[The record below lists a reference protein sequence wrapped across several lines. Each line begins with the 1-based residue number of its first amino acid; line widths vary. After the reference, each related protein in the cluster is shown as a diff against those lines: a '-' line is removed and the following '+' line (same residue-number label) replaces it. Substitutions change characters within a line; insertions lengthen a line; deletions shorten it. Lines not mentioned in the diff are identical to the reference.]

1 MNVEIHQSKKETI
14 IFLHGIVGNKEAFKN
29 EVNAL
34 SSEYFCISYDLLGC
48 RQEDL
53 GKEVSYSL
61 EGLVEQLYRIYC
73 AYNVESAHLCALSYG
88 GFVASEFAVRYP
100 RLVKS
105 LTLSG
110 GYCNIESTFQTTLNK
125 LLLKKKPLLTE
136 GKWLREYVSLM
147 NPNRPEIDD
156 DSEGIFFHHAL
167 KLHPTVLE
175 KALYIQKEVSSETTL
190 PLVTQ
195 PVLWVMG
202 EHDELHKSTLSRIH
216 EWIPHVEYYELPN
229 AGHVAHI
236 HQPVLFMELFHPF
249 LQKKHTFER
258 SG

>member
-1 MNVEIHQSKKETI
+1 MEMRQAKKETI
-14 IFLHGIVGNKEAFKN
+14 IFLQGIVGNKEAFKN
-29 EVNAL
+29 EVNEM
-34 SSEYFCISYDLLGC
+34 SSEYSCISYDSLGC

-61 EGLVEQLYRIYC
+61 EGLVEQLYQIYRT
-73 AYNVESAHLCALSYG
+73 YNVDSAHLCALSYG

-100 RLVKS
+100 HLVKS

-110 GYCNIESTFQTTLNK
+110 GYCNVESIFQTTLNK
-125 LLLKKKPLLTE
+125 LLLKKKPFLTE
-136 GKWLREYVSLM
+136 EKWLREYVSLM
-147 NPNRPEIDD
+147 NPNKPEIDD
-156 DSEGIFFHHAL
+156 DSEGIFFHHAS
-167 KLHPTVLE
+167 KLHPAVLE

-202 EHDELHKSTLSRIH
+202 EYDELHKSTLGRIH
-216 EWIPHVEYYELPN
+216 EWIPHVEYHELPC

-236 HQPVLFMELFHPF
+236 HQPKLFMELFHPF
-249 LQKKHTFER
+249 LQKRRTLER